1 MIPVDTWCLI
11 FLLLVSRA
19 VASEFPKPSSS
30 QPKSGEN
37 SKDENYVPPSDV
49 PHSRAK
55 RLIWVTDD
63 GRLA

>member
-1 MIPVDTWCLI
+1 MIPVNFWCLI

-19 VASEFPKPSSS
+19 VASEFPKPISS
-30 QPKSGEN
+30 QPKSNEN
-37 SKDENYVPPSDV
+37 SKDENHVPPRDI